1 MGNEEA
7 AVTAPK
13 RAPRGTGAKNYDDDV
28 HAWAQQQV
36 HFLRARAWSRLD
48 IEHLADEIAD
58 VGRSERHALTGA
70 LDVILLHLLKWDHQP
85 DRRSRSWVTS
95 IRTQRCVVENRLED
109 SPSLRAQ
116 IEGLIA
122 RAYHRARIEAAGE
135 TGLDEDI
142 FPAECPYAWE
152 AILERPIPW
161 PPGDGRA

>member
-1 MGNEEA
+1 MA
-7 AVTAPK
+7 ARKPA
-13 RAPRGTGAKNYDDDV
+13 ARGTCATEYEQDV
-28 HAWAQQQV
+28 NAWAQEQAR
-36 HFLRARAWSRLD
+36 FLRAGAWSRLD
-48 IEHLADEIAD
+48 IEHVVDEIAD
-58 VGRSERHALTGA
+58 VGRGERHALTSA
-70 LDVILLHLLKWDHQP
+70 LGVILLHLLTWDHRP

-116 IEGLIA
+116 IEGLIT

-152 AILERPIPW
+152 AIMERPIPW